1 MDYTAIA
8 TAISSELT
16 TGLPVF
22 AAIIGLVLG
31 VPFVFKLFK
40 RIAG

>member
-1 MDYTAIA
+1 MDYAAIA

-22 AAIIGLVLG
+22 ALVIGLAIGIPMVI
-31 VPFVFKLFK
+31 KLFK
-40 RIAG
+40 RAAR